1 MPITQVDAGNT
12 LSQALNMTP
21 SGGMTAL
28 KKGAGSFLSLA
39 GGLSK
44 SSDPYD
50 WYKFSVKGSGY
61 LFFVGKS
68 DEKISSSITDSTGKS
83 ITSITSNSWD
93 PKDISTAARITSA
106 GDYYFKLQY
115 PAEGVTPGSNISEGV
130 AYNLNYAFVSDA
142 YLKSGGNL
150 WADWD
155 KQVLSKLSNNTTDFS
170 LLGKSTTATGVAL
183 STTNQQLISS
193 NQFISNEY
201 NTWNSPVAQAL
212 RNDFYK
218 IDVESART
226 INLTFSDLS
235 KNGWDSTTNKSSWA
249 WYNLTVYKLN
259 LDPSEDKNGDG
270 VISDDEQHY
279 NPQWVTNRGFSYDQ
293 TNGTTNS
300 TQGTASF
307 DFKLGKGSYI
317 FEISSDGANV
327 NYLDSAS
334 NQWVNNTDA
343 ANYSLSG
350 KVTSTGLN
358 ENALSDLGTLTVG
371 EVYETTFEAQQASAV
386 DGSLLANGTKTFTFK
401 AGVNGAFLIRGSTDE
416 SVTVKLFSDD
426 GSEIKS
432 ETASVSNY
440 WQQPDKFN
448 GAYLVEE
455 GKTYTISLSSVKETD
470 FSLNYLL
477 TDSRILDSVG
487 NIWSSS
493 YLADL
498 KSGTTDLGTL
508 INSKGKVISSSDKSV
523 VMSESSFFNSLTKSS
538 GSYYF
543 QQDAASTDGYRFTL
557 QKAATVSFTVKAD
570 GAYSFY
576 ANLSLFSYKN
586 VNSQDTNGNGVI
598 DENEQQISRSQI
610 TSTGA
615 SLSSDGKSW
624 IYSKSLA
631 AGTYN
636 FEISS
641 NSSSSLTEK
650 EVFDGQEIS
659 GRTVTVANPYQI
671 SLTASQLTAKLPTK
685 LGALA
690 LSDGGDSITVS
701 ALQQGLLQKG
711 VKTDIEFKISE
722 KSTFA
727 LIGITS
733 SKLGIQLLDSTGKD
747 ISSTAD
753 ISSQDDSFG
762 IAASTLT
769 VGQTYYVRLTSSS
782 ADSVVSYKSAALD
795 AKLLASGKSGWYN
808 NLQDL
813 KNNAVQVGTLNPDT
827 GVTVSLE
834 GKTGSSYEL
843 ANLDNNNNSTIYQVK
858 DNIKLN
864 AIDRDDYLFNL
875 SNNTKLV
882 GNFSFLSENSYAS
895 ITLSK
900 VKVSSSRDLN
910 LDRKITDNEK
920 NIQLDILNYWN
931 PNSYSNDSN
940 IKKIT
945 LGSGDYDLAVT
956 GGGGYGSVNGKL
968 LLNKYIVELQA
979 FKAVDGGD
987 DGSTLEGSA
996 AADYLDGKGGND
1008 TLNAGAGNDM
1018 LNGGAGNDVLNGGS
1032 GVDLA
1037 DYSDIS
1043 STVTANIDFTKNTNS
1058 VSDSGG
1064 TDTLTSIEGILTGS
1078 GNDNLTILSTTSQGA
1093 NVSSG
1098 SGSDTVTTG
1107 VGNDIVDAGT
1117 GNNTVNGGSGVDTI
1131 SYDSNNKGINASL
1144 VTGTASSN
1152 DSNYNITTN
1161 DTITNFENILGS
1173 NFDDILTG
1181 NSASNV
1187 LNGGFGDDVISG
1199 GGGADTLIG
1208 GMGADTLTGGS
1219 GADIFKFDDAGKKLD
1234 TLSDFSFTESDKIDL
1249 SLIDANTS
1257 TTGNQAFAI
1266 ASTSSL
1272 GSTATKYSLWY
1283 KVSNQDIIISGDVN
1297 GDTTAD
1303 FQIKLVG
1310 VNNLSTYTVKDFII
1324 DA

>member
-1 MPITQVDAGNT
+1 MPITQDDAGNT
-12 LSQALNMTP
+12 QSQALNMTQ
-21 SGGMTAL
+21 T
-28 KKGAGSFLSLA
+28 GAMSAISKSTGSFLSLS
-39 GGLSK
+39 GSLSK

-61 LFFVGKS
+61 LLFVGKS
-68 DEKISSSITDSTGKS
+68 DEQITSSITDSTGKS
-83 ITSITSNSWD
+83 ITSISSNSWD
-93 PKDISTAARITSA
+93 IHDVTSAARITGS

-115 PAEGVTPGSNISEGV
+115 PADGVVAGPNISDGTG
-130 AYNLNYAFVSDA
+130 YNLNYAFVSDS

-150 WADWD
+150 WGDWN
-155 KQVLSKLSNNTTDFS
+155 KQVLSNLATNTVDLG
-170 LLGKSTTATGVAL
+170 LLGKSTTVTGIAL
-183 STTNQQLISS
+183 SSTNQQLISA
-193 NQFISNEY
+193 NQFISSDY
-201 NTWNSPVAQAL
+201 NTWNSQAAQAL

-235 KNGWDSTTNKSSWA
+235 KNGWDSTTNKSSWS

-293 TNGTTNS
+293 TNGTTNT

-317 FEISSDGANV
+317 FEISSDGANLG
-327 NYLDSAS
+327 YWDSAK
-334 NQWVNNTDA
+334 NQWVNTTDA
-343 ANYSLSG
+343 ANYSLSA

-386 DGSLLANGTKTFTFK
+386 DGSLLANGSKTFTFK
-401 AGVNGAFLIRGSTDE
+401 AAVKGAFLIRGATDE
-416 SVTVKLFSDD
+416 TVTVKLLADD

-432 ETASVSNY
+432 ETSSVSNY
-440 WQQPDKFN
+440 WQQQDKFN

-487 NIWSSS
+487 NIWSTN

-523 VMSESSFFNSLTKSS
+523 IMSESSFFNSLTKSNS
-538 GSYYF
+538 NYNF
-543 QQDAASTDGYRFTL
+543 PQDAASTDGYRFTL

-570 GAYSFY
+570 GAYSFG

-586 VNSQDTNGNGVI
+586 INSQDTNGNGVI
-598 DENEQQISRSQI
+598 DENEQQIARTQL
-610 TSTGA
+610 TSTYA
-615 SLSSDGKSW
+615 SLTSDGKAW
-624 IYSKSLA
+624 IFSKSLA

-641 NSSSSLTEK
+641 NSSSTLTEK
-650 EVFDGQEIS
+650 ETFNGTEIN

-685 LGALA
+685 LGVLA

-762 IAASTLT
+762 IAASSLT
-769 VGQTYYVRLTSSS
+769 VGQTYYVRLISSS
-782 ADSVVSYKSAALD
+782 ADSVVSYKSASLD

-843 ANLDNNNNSTIYQVK
+843 ANLDNNNSTIYQVK

-864 AIDRDDYLFNL
+864 AIDRDDYLFTL
-875 SNNTKLV
+875 SSNTKLV

-900 VKVSSSRDLN
+900 VKVYSSRDLN

-920 NIQLDILNYWN
+920 NIQLDNLQYWN
-931 PNSYSNDSN
+931 ANSYSNDSN

-956 GGGGYGSVNGKL
+956 GGGGYGSVDGKL

-996 AADYLDGKGGND
+996 NADYLDGKGGND

-1018 LNGGAGNDVLNGGS
+1018 LNGGTGNDLLNGGS
-1032 GVDLA
+1032 GVDVA
-1037 DYSDIS
+1037 DYSDAN
-1043 STVTANIDFTKNTNS
+1043 STVTATIDLSKSNNTVIDS
-1058 VSDSGG
+1058 SGG
-1064 TDTLTSIEGILTGS
+1064 TDTLNSIEGILTGS
-1078 GNDNLTILSTTSQGA
+1078 GNDVIKILSTTSQGA

-1098 SGSDTVTTG
+1098 SGADTVTTG
-1107 VGNDIVDAGT
+1107 VGNDVVDAGT
-1117 GNNTVNGGSGVDTI
+1117 GNDTVDGGSGIDTI
-1131 SYDSNNKGINASL
+1131 SFDSNNKGITASL
-1144 VTGTASSN
+1144 TAGTASSIDN
-1152 DSNYNITTN
+1152 SNYTN
-1161 DTITNFENILGS
+1161 DKILNFENIIGS
-1173 NFDDILTG
+1173 NFGDNLTG
-1181 NSASNV
+1181 SSTANV

-1199 GGGADTLIG
+1199 GAGADTLIG
-1208 GMGADTLTGGS
+1208 GAGADTLSGGTGG
-1219 GADIFKFDDAGKKLD
+1219 DVFKFDDASKKID
-1234 TLSDFSFTESDKIDL
+1234 TVSDFSFTESDKIDL

-1257 TTGNQAFAI
+1257 TTGNQTFAI
-1266 ASTSSL
+1266 ASTANL
-1272 GSTATKYSLWY
+1272 GTTATKYSLWY

-1310 VNNLSTYTVKDFII
+1310 INNLSTYTVKDFII
-1324 DA
+1324 DV